1 LQFNLFPEIEE
12 ERIKVLNNKPIRQEG
27 EFVFYWMQATQRVE
41 HNQALDYAILL
52 ANKLNQP
59 LLVYFSITNNYPE
72 ANQRHYYF
80 MLEGLKEIQQSLAQ
94 KNIQFLI
101 QNVSPEI
108 GICSVAK
115 NSSVVVV
122 DCGYTRTERK
132 WRVSV
137 ASQIICP
144 MVQVECNV
152 VVPVELASSK
162 EEYGA
167 ATIRRKIKKLVT
179 KFLVLNNQP
188 VLKKTKIK
196 TDFSSF
202 EISDLDQAVQNLNVD
217 ISVKQVEAFHG
228 GTSRAKQHLREFID
242 TKLEKYDE
250 QRNDPTKD
258 VSSNMSPY
266 LHFGQI
272 SPIFVALKVLE
283 SNIPSMDAYL
293 EQLIIRRELAFNFVF
308 YNKNYDS
315 FEGLPEWTQKTLTEH
330 KNDSREYVYS
340 LDELENAKTHD
351 AYWNAAQKQMT
362 LSGKMHGYMR
372 MYWGKKIIEW
382 TKNPQ
387 TAYKY
392 MLYLNNKYELD
403 GRDPNGYTGVA
414 WCFGKHDRPWKE
426 RPIFGKIRYMNA
438 NGLRRKFNI
447 EKYVKQI
454 AQLT

>member
-1 LQFNLFPEIEE
+1 MQFALFPEIEE
-12 ERIKVLNNKPIRQEG
+12 ERIKLLNNNPIQHKG
-27 EFVFYWMQATQRVE
+27 EFVVYWMQSSQRAE
-41 HNQALDYAILL
+41 HNQALDYSILL

-59 LLVYFSITNNYPE
+59 LLVYFAITNNYPE

-80 MLEGLKEIQQSLAQ
+80 MLEGLKEIQEYLAK

-101 QNVSPEI
+101 QNISPEL
-108 GICSVAK
+108 GVSSVGKIA
-115 NSSVVVV
+115 SVVVV
-122 DCGYTRTERK
+122 DCGYTKTERQ
-132 WRVSV
+132 WRDYV
-137 ASQIICP
+137 ALQILCP
-144 MVQVECNV
+144 LVQVESNV

-162 EEYGA
+162 EEYSA

-179 KFLVLNNQP
+179 TFLVLNGQP
-188 VLKKTKIK
+188 VLENAEIKK
-196 TDFSSF
+196 DFSSF
-202 EISDLDQAVQNLNVD
+202 EISDFDQTVQNLNVD
-217 ISVKQVEAFHG
+217 KSVKLAAFHG
-228 GTSRAKQHLREFID
+228 GTTMAKQHLRMFIE

-258 VSSNMSPY
+258 VGSNMSAY

-272 SPIFVALKVLE
+272 SPIFIALKVLE

-315 FEGLPEWTQKTLTEH
+315 FEGLPEWTKKTLTEH
-330 KNDSREYVYS
+330 QNDPREYVYS

-426 RPIFGKIRYMNA
+426 RQIFGKIRYMNA
-438 NGLRRKFNI
+438 NGLQRKFHI

-454 AQLT
+454 NRLT